1 MQRGAEEQGIRVLS
15 SGWGG
20 GVSFNGY
27 DYLEQLLLSGRWEKL
42 AAGCRDRGMSLRGL
56 LFDWCC
62 GSRVP
67 ASSSTFSGCGV
78 ARGCAP
84 DPLRRSG
91 DD

>member
-56 LFDWCC
+56 LFDCVLRLAC
-62 GSRVP
+62 PGLVLDLQR
-67 ASSSTFSGCGV
+67 
-78 ARGCAP
+78 
-84 DPLRRSG
+84 LRRGKGLRS
-91 DD
+91 